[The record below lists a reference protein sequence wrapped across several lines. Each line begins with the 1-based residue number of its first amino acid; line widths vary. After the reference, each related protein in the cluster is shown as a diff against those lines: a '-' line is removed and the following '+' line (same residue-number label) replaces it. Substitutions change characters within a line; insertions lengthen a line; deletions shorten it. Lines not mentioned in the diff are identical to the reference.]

1 MSDLYDEDFVLWSEQ
16 QAGLLR
22 RRASGELI
30 NEAELDWTHI
40 AEELEA
46 VGSNTRRELRN
57 RLMRL
62 LQHLLKWQYQP
73 ELRSR
78 SWRSTIRTQRN
89 EIGDLLGDNP
99 SLVARLPELF
109 IAAYQRART
118 EAMEETGLLSL
129 PDVPPFTIDDA
140 LYAYSLEP
148 HPED

>member
-78 SWRSTIRTQRN
+78 SWRSTIRTQRH

-118 EAMEETGLLSL
+118 EAMEET
-129 PDVPPFTIDDA
+129 A
-140 LYAYSLEP
+140 C
-148 HPED
+148 